1 MSYHVMCN
9 YGCRTEHLAEIMW
22 MCWTET
28 EACILKP
35 HPTLKM
41 PKSQKKQKVSE
52 YVLVFLVPFLVCLRS
67 WSSVTKQQQSRISS
81 MLSGS
86 LVNFEAKVGK
96 KNTYYHKGFF
106 SNLFQPLFLFLLCSE
121 FSAVATNSFIWTSVN
136 TIQEVMSSCFLQ
148 HKVL

>member
-1 MSYHVMCN
+1 
-9 YGCRTEHLAEIMW
+9 
-22 MCWTET
+22 
-28 EACILKP
+28 
-35 HPTLKM
+35 
-41 PKSQKKQKVSE
+41 
-52 YVLVFLVPFLVCLRS
+52 
-67 WSSVTKQQQSRISS
+67 

-86 LVNFEAKVGK
+86 PVNFEAKVG

-121 FSAVATNSFIWTSVN
+121 FSAVATNSFIWTSIN